1 MFYVLKVYWLFIP
14 VVIMYAKNWFL
25 KRRLDTNLYQVLID
39 IKHTREW
46 QLGLKKNL
54 QDSTVKPIILKTQ
67 KMTISIMDLF
77 NQCE

>member
-14 VVIMYAKNWFL
+14 VVVMYAKKWFL
-25 KRRLDTNLYQVLID
+25 KRTLDTNLHQVLID
-39 IKHTREW
+39 IKHTRDW

-67 KMTISIMDLF
+67 KMTISVKDLF